1 MAQVKFFATL
11 RDITGKR
18 EMEIKN
24 VKNVA
29 ELLQHLYEMFGDEFR
44 KEIEERNMI
53 LVNGKNILDLDGYET
68 KIKEKD
74 EISIFPPAGG
84 G

>member
-1 MAQVKFFATL
+1 ML
-11 RDITGKR
+11 RDITGER

-29 ELLQHLYEMFGDEFR
+29 ELLHRLYEIFGDEFR
-44 KEIEERNMI
+44 KEIKERNMI
-53 LVNGKNILDLDGYET
+53 LVNGKNILDMDGYET
-68 KIKEKD
+68 EIKD
-74 EISIFPPAGG
+74 EDIVSIFPPAGG

>member
-1 MAQVKFFATL
+1 MVRVKFFATL

-29 ELLQHLYEMFGDEFR
+29 ELLQRLYEMFGDEFR
-44 KEIEERNMI
+44 KEIERRNMI
-53 LVNGKNILDLDGYET
+53 LVNGKNILDMDGYET
-68 KIKEKD
+68 EIKEED

>member
-1 MAQVKFFATL
+1 MVRVKFFATL
-11 RDITGKR
+11 REVTGKR

-29 ELLQHLYEMFGDEFR
+29 ELLHCLYEIFGDEFR
-44 KEIEERNMI
+44 KEIEGRNMI
-53 LVNGKNILDLDGYET
+53 LVNGRNILDMDGYET
-68 KIKEKD
+68 EIGEND